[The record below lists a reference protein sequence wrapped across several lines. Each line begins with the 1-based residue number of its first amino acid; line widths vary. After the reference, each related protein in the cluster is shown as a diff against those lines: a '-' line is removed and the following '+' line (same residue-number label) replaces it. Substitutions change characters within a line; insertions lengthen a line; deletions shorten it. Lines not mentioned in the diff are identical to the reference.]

1 MNRKITQSAI
11 AALLITGT
19 SAGVSAASATAT
31 LPNARAGECY
41 AKVVIPAQYRNETTE
56 LVVKQAA
63 EKIEVIPA
71 KYEWGT
77 QRVLVKEASKKIT
90 PVPAT
95 YGTETQRVEVAPA
108 VRKLTVA
115 ATRGSAPASP
125 SNIAAAKA
133 AGVNLDAA
141 KPGECFHEHFK
152 PAQYRDEQVE
162 VIVSQASASVEIIPA
177 KYEWAEERLL
187 VKDASKK
194 VVAVPA
200 TYKQASERVMVTPE
214 KTEWKK
220 GRGLVEKIDTTG
232 EIMCLVTVPAV
243 YKTINKRVIDTPA
256 STKVVEIP
264 AEYTTQKVR
273 KLVTPAQE
281 KRVAIPE
288 KKSTVTKTVKVADET
303 FVWHE
308 IADNTMSGK
317 SRTGNQICVTAT
329 PAKYKTVTRRVV
341 ATPVSTKV
349 VEIPAEYKDVK
360 VRKLVTPA
368 QEKRIAIPE
377 QKQTVTK
384 TVKVS
389 EEGLEWRQVLCE
401 TNMSV
406 DIVKGIQAALN
417 KAGFDAGVVDGR
429 IGTGTLRAVDAFQRK
444 NGLSR
449 GGLTFDTLKALG
461 VNI

>member
-1 MNRKITQSAI
+1 MKRNITHSAI
-11 AALLITGT
+11 AALLITGVST
-19 SAGVSAASATAT
+19 SASAADASAT

-41 AKVVIPAQYRNETTE
+41 AKVVIPAQYKNETSE

-108 VRKLTVA
+108 VRKYTVA
-115 ATRGSAPASP
+115 AKSGSAPASP
-125 SNIAAAKA
+125 SNIAAAQA
-133 AGVNLDAA
+133 AGINLAAA
-141 KPGECFHEHFK
+141 KPGQCFHEHFK
-152 PAQYRDEQVE
+152 PAQYKSEPVE
-162 VIVSQASASVEIIPA
+162 VIVSQASATVEIVPA

-200 TYKQASERVMVTPE
+200 TYKTETEKVMVTPE
-214 KTEWKK
+214 KTEWKR

-243 YKTINKRVIDTPA
+243 FKTITKRVIDTPA

-264 AEYTTQKVR
+264 AEYATQKVR

-281 KRVAIPE
+281 RRVAIPE
-288 KKSTVTKTVKVADET
+288 KKSTVTKTVKVSDET
-303 FVWHE
+303 FVWHPIE
-308 IADNTMSGK
+308 DDTMSGS
-317 SRTGNQICVTAT
+317 SRTGNQVCVTEA
-329 PAKYKTVTRRVV
+329 PAKFKTVTRKVV
-341 ATPVSTKV
+341 ATPVTTKV

-389 EEGLEWRQVLCE
+389 DERLEWRQVLCE

-406 DIVKGIQAALN
+406 DVVKSIQSALN
-417 KAGFDAGVVDGR
+417 KAGFDAGPPDGR
-429 IGTGTLRAVDAFQRK
+429 IGTGTLRAVDAYQRK
-444 NGLSR
+444 NGLST
-449 GGLTFDTLKALG
+449 GGLTFDTLKSLG
-461 VNI
+461 INL